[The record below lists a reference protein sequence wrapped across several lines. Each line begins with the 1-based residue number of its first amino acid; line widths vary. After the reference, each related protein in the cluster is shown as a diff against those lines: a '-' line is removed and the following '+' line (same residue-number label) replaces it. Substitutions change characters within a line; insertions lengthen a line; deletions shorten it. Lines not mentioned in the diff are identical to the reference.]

1 MIKIDRRYGTSII
14 KGDELTIAGE
24 LSYVMMEFYN
34 KYGEKKFNKCVEA
47 FKTFIEEEKSKTT
60 YHIELVNGNKKP
72 IIIEDKNIENVIN
85 KINNLNIPEQVKKYA
100 IENLKKESNK

>member
-14 KGDELTIAGE
+14 KGDDLTIAGE

-47 FKTFIEEEKSKTT
+47 FKTLIEEEKSKTT

-85 KINNLNIPEQVKKYA
+85 KINKLNIPEQVKKYA

>member
-1 MIKIDRRYGTSII
+1 MIKIDKRYGTFII

-34 KYGEKKFNKCVEA
+34 KYGEKNFNKCVEA
-47 FKTFIEEEKSKTT
+47 FKTFIEEKKSKTT
-60 YHIELVNGNKKP
+60 YHIELANGNKKP
-72 IIIEDKNIENVIN
+72 IIIEDKNLKNAIN

-100 IENLKKESNK
+100 IEILKKESNK